1 MAALPLNITLN
12 CPICDAP
19 VPLPVRAGP
28 VKNGALTLS
37 LGGDP
42 LRKHVEAE
50 HPDACAPRRRT
61 PRPGATAMGV
71 SVNVRPAQVDQT
83 VDQAVQ
89 QVARQMARE
98 AASRP
103 IGRG

>member
-37 LGGDP
+37 LSGDP
-42 LRKHVEAE
+42 LKKHVEAE
-50 HPDACAPRRRT
+50 HPDACAPRRRA
-61 PRPGATAMGV
+61 PRPGAAAMGV

-83 VDQAVQ
+83 VQ